1 MAFKLRSQNGPGD
14 LTVGASGSSQEKSV
28 GVDLNY
34 SKGPISATAAG
45 TLGMMSKGA
54 YGEVNYNAKKLGVSL
69 SANKYA
75 GQKAGV
81 DARVTYRF

>member
-1 MAFKLRSQNGPGD
+1 MAFKLRSQIDPGD

-34 SKGPISATAAG
+34 NKGPISATAAG
-45 TLGMMSKGA
+45 TLGMMSKGG
-54 YGEVNYNAKKLGVSL
+54 YGEINYNTKNLGISL